1 MLLRTLLPAATTMLR
16 KGTSCFR
23 CTPSLQPSVAN
34 TLASTPNCKVHTKY
48 VMGSPEHNSERAKV
62 HEMEGWEA
70 DATVFRFSYRHE
82 GGGRVTSY
90 HFSRGDKDLPGN
102 TYQVFADAL
111 NLSELLRLELQEKLE
126 TIDFRDPDHHRR
138 LQASSGG
145 NFDIDIFCKVEIITK
160 GGMNRISVRSILR
173 DVIRAVNVCA
183 KEHSSKWNTS
193 SEERFRVDVLRAG
206 PAGKSIVWALNECN
220 GMSASIFFPIRG
232 TKGSTGLKDLMERLA
247 NVESVK
253 EVRCFV
259 HSEPRSEPQGVMV
272 WMGEASTAKAE

>member
-1 MLLRTLLPAATTMLR
+1 MLR
-16 KGTSCFR
+16 KGTSGFR
-23 CTPSLQPSVAN
+23 CTPSLQPSSAN

-48 VMGSPEHNSERAKV
+48 VMGSPEHNSERAKF

-90 HFSRGDKDLPGN
+90 RFSRGDKDLPGN
-102 TYQVFADAL
+102 TYQVLADAL

-126 TIDFRDPDHHRR
+126 TIDFRDADHHRR

-145 NFDIDIFCKVEIITK
+145 NFDIDIFCKVEITTK
-160 GGMNRISVRSILR
+160 GGMDRIGALWILR

-193 SEERFRVDVLRAG
+193 SEERSRVGVFR
-206 PAGKSIVWALNECN
+206 AGKSIVWALNKCDD
-220 GMSASIFFPIRG
+220 MSASIFFPIRG
-232 TKGSTGLKDLMERLA
+232 TKCSTGLKDLMERLA
-247 NVESVK
+247 NVDSVQ

-259 HSEPRSEPQGVMV
+259 HSEPRSEPQGVML
-272 WMGEASTAKAE
+272 WLGEASIGKTE